1 MPVQSLLRQHQYLI
15 AVLCAVAFGAA
26 SAAPTA
32 HQVALAAPASATASA
47 AASGA
52 EAAAG
57 YRAVAPAP
65 GASNDPARIQQQLR
79 RYFFDAARDGR
90 REMLAEFIT
99 ARYDL
104 NVRDEKGYTA
114 LILAAY
120 HGHREAVEQLLKAGA
135 DPCVQDMRG
144 NTALMGAIFKGEV
157 AIARRLVQ
165 ADCAPDQRNNA
176 GQTAAMYAALFQ
188 RTELLQA
195 LAAKGADL
203 SARDAQ
209 GNDVSQLQRGEF
221 SMAPPQ

>member
-1 MPVQSLLRQHQYLI
+1 MPVQRLRRHI
-15 AVLCAVAFGAA
+15 MAVLCVAAFGAA
-26 SAAPTA
+26 SAAPTDA
-32 HQVALAAPASATASA
+32 RVAASAPAAV

-52 EAAAG
+52 G
-57 YRAVAPAP
+57 YAPKAPAP
-65 GASNDPARIQQQLR
+65 ATTTNDPAQIQQQLR

-90 REMLAEFIT
+90 GEMLAEFIT

-104 NVRDEKGYTA
+104 NVRDDKGYTA

-135 DPCVQDMRG
+135 DPCVQDLRG

-203 SARDAQ
+203 GAKDAR

-221 SMAPPQ
+221 SAAPVR